1 MFSNDRVELGLTGRG
16 ETMLAALTAE
26 LRYSELFAGAFPD
39 EAEPITLDNVA
50 KALASFE
57 RALVSGDSPY
67 DRLVF
72 HDRRDALSADAKAG
86 MRLFFSERLRCFEC
100 HSGFTFSGPVIHE
113 LTPEIDPV
121 FHNTGLYAIG
131 PEAAYPESNRGVF
144 EFTGEPTDMGRFK
157 APTLRNIA
165 LTAPYM
171 HDGRLT
177 TLEEVLD
184 FYAAGGLVTEDGP
197 EAGDGRASSY
207 KSELIGGFELSGVER
222 AQVIAFLESLTDEEF
237 VTSADFSNPWAQ

>member
-1 MFSNDRVELGLTGRG
+1 MFGTDPVELGLTGRG

-26 LRYSELFAGAFPD
+26 PRYAELFAGAFPD
-39 EAEPITLDNVA
+39 DAEPTTLDNVA

-57 RALVSGDSPY
+57 RALVSGDSAY

-72 HDRRDALSADAKAG
+72 RDRRDALSADAKAG
-86 MRLFFSERLRCFEC
+86 MRLFFSEHLRCFEC

-121 FHNTGLYAIG
+121 FHNTGLHAIG
-131 PEAAYPESNRGVF
+131 PEAAYPEPNRGVF
-144 EFTGEPTDMGRFK
+144 EFTAEPTDMGRFK

-177 TLEEVLD
+177 TLEGVLD
-184 FYAAGGLVTEDGP
+184 FYAAGGLVTKDGP
-197 EAGDGRASSY
+197 EAGDGRASPY
-207 KSELIGGFELSGVER
+207 KSELIGGFELSGEER
-222 AQVIAFLESLTDEEF
+222 AQVIAFLESLTDEGF
-237 VTSADFSNPWAQ
+237 VTSAELSNPWAQ